1 MRTPYEVNLATFE
14 GPLDLLLHLIHEL
27 EIDIYDIPVA
37 EITDQYMAYVTQM
50 QEIELDIASEYLV
63 MAATLLQ
70 MKSAMLL
77 PKQEV
82 EYEDEYEEDPREQ
95 LVQRLIEYQRFKEAA
110 EKLKEKELD
119 ENQLYTR
126 PPVIFDE
133 IIEQAPPMRGDVPV
147 YEMISA
153 LKDVLQR
160 KKWNEPLET
169 TVTRMEISIEERMEQ
184 IIDMLHLHKKRISF
198 DELFPFPNRTHI
210 VTTFLAI
217 LQLLKMNAIECEQ
230 NDHFQP
236 IYIRRME
243 GDE

>member
-1 MRTPYEVNLATFE
+1 MRIPYEVKLETFE

-82 EYEDEYEEDPREQ
+82 DYEDEYEEDPREQ

-133 IIEQAPPMRGDVPV
+133 INEQATPIRGDIPV
-147 YEMISA
+147 YVMIR
-153 LKDVLQR
+153 VLNYVLHR
-160 KKWNEPLET
+160 KKCNVTLET
-169 TVTRMEISIEERMEQ
+169 TETRR
-184 IIDMLHLHKKRISF
+184 
-198 DELFPFPNRTHI
+198 
-210 VTTFLAI
+210 
-217 LQLLKMNAIECEQ
+217 
-230 NDHFQP
+230 
-236 IYIRRME
+236 
-243 GDE
+243 